1 MFGETPRERSL
12 FYLMMAQVAL
22 NFRGGII
29 SPILSLYIRQQGM
42 SVGQVGLLGTASIL
56 GWLIFEPLSGVVA
69 DRVRKKWMMV
79 FAIIGST
86 IVYALY
92 PSAGTFQHF
101 LFLGFS
107 MTSVMSVYAIALKAL
122 QAELLPREGRG
133 RTYGRYLSVISFG
146 GVVSPFIGGWITENK
161 GYTLPFY
168 LSALVGVGMLAAVL
182 LMEYDDKAAEDEAK
196 RMEGG
201 WRELF
206 TASLVG
212 IYSVRGLYF
221 FNSIFRSNFLP
232 IYLNESPRFIA
243 SETQI
248 GTYMTLVRLAVAGSQ
263 ATLGKLYDRYGA
275 RRMIVASVS
284 AMGATYL
291 GLVYGRGL
299 ALLYALG
306 LIHGLLM
313 AASDLG
319 MMMHLM
325 SVMPESRT
333 GMVMGL
339 YSESENVGGVL
350 ASPSLGYVYEG
361 SGADASVLTVSAAM
375 FLTAFLSLG
384 MVRDET
390 DDHEGAII

>member
-1 MFGETPRERSL
+1 
-12 FYLMMAQVAL
+12 
-22 NFRGGII
+22 
-29 SPILSLYIRQQGM
+29 
-42 SVGQVGLLGTASIL
+42 
-56 GWLIFEPLSGVVA
+56 
-69 DRVRKKWMMV
+69 
-79 FAIIGST
+79 
-86 IVYALY
+86 
-92 PSAGTFQHF
+92 
-101 LFLGFS
+101 
-107 MTSVMSVYAIALKAL
+107 
-122 QAELLPREGRG
+122 
-133 RTYGRYLSVISFG
+133 
-146 GVVSPFIGGWITENK
+146 
-161 GYTLPFY
+161 
-168 LSALVGVGMLAAVL
+168 MLAAVL

-390 DDHEGAII
+390 DDHEGAIS

>member
-12 FYLMMAQVAL
+12 FYLMVAQLAL
-22 NFRGGII
+22 NFRGGVI

-42 SVGQVGLLGTASIL
+42 SISQVGLLGTAGIL
-56 GWLIFEPLSGVVA
+56 GWLIFEPVSGVIA
-69 DRVRKKWMMV
+69 DRMRKKWMMV
-79 FAIIGST
+79 FAIIAST
-86 IVYALY
+86 VVYALY

-101 LFLGFS
+101 LVLYFALA
-107 MTSVMSVYAIALKAL
+107 SVMSAYAIALKAL
-122 QAELLPREGRG
+122 EAELLPREGRG
-133 RTYGRYLSVISFG
+133 RVYGRYLSVISLG
-146 GVVSPFIGGWITENK
+146 GVVSPMIGGWITENW

-168 LSALVGVGMLAAVL
+168 LSALIGVGILAAVT
-182 LMEYDDKAAEDEAK
+182 LMEYDDKATIDTAT
-196 RMEGG
+196 RSEGR

-206 TASLVG
+206 TSSLVG
-212 IYSVRGLYF
+212 IYAVRGLYL
-221 FNSIFRSNFLP
+221 FNMMFRSNFLP
-232 IYLNESPRFIA
+232 IYLNESPRFNA

-263 ATLGKLYDRYGA
+263 AALGNLCDRYGA
-275 RRMIVASVS
+275 KRLIVASVS
-284 AMGATYL
+284 LTGATYL
-291 GLVYGRGL
+291 GLVYGQGL
-299 ALLYALG
+299 ALLYAVG
-306 LIHGLLM
+306 LVQGVFM

-361 SGADASVLTVSAAM
+361 SGADASMLMVSVVM
-375 FLTAFLSLG
+375 FLTALLSLM
-384 MVRDET
+384 MVRDKSSDQE
-390 DDHEGAII
+390 

>member
-12 FYLMMAQVAL
+12 FYLMMAQLAL

-42 SVGQVGLLGTASIL
+42 SISQVGLLGTASIL
-56 GWLIFEPLSGVVA
+56 GWLIFEPLSGVIA

-79 FAIIGST
+79 FSIIGST
-86 IVYALY
+86 IVYTLY

-107 MTSVMSVYAIALKAL
+107 LTSIMSVYAIALKAL

-133 RTYGRYLSVISFG
+133 RTYGRYLSVISIG
-146 GVVSPFIGGWITENK
+146 GVVSPFIGGWVTENM
-161 GYTLPFY
+161 GYTLPFH

-182 LMEYDDKAAEDEAK
+182 LMEYDDKAAIDASK
-196 RMEGG
+196 KIEGG

-212 IYSVRGLYF
+212 IYLVRGLYM
-221 FNSIFRSNFLP
+221 FNTMFRSPFLP
-232 IYLNESPRFIA
+232 IYLNESPRFNA

-248 GTYMTLVRLAVAGSQ
+248 GTYMTLVRLAAAGSQ
-263 ATLGKLYDRYGA
+263 AASGSLCDRYGA
-275 RRMIVASVS
+275 KWMIVVGVS

-291 GLVYGRGL
+291 GLVYGQGL
-299 ALLYALG
+299 ALLYTVG
-306 LIHGLLM
+306 LIQGLLI

-319 MMMHLM
+319 MTLHLM

-350 ASPSLGYVYEG
+350 ANPSLGYVYEG
-361 SGADASVLTVSAAM
+361 GGADASVLTVSAAM
-375 FLTAFLSLG
+375 FLTAFLSLV
-384 MVRDET
+384 MVKDE
-390 DDHEGAII
+390 DADRKRAMG

>member
-1 MFGETPRERSL
+1 MFGESPRERSL
-12 FYLMMAQVAL
+12 FYLMMAQLAL

-42 SVGQVGLLGTASIL
+42 SISQVGLLGTAGIL
-56 GWLIFEPLSGVVA
+56 GWLLFEPLSGVVA

-86 IVYALY
+86 VVYALY

-101 LFLGFS
+101 LALYFAS
-107 MTSVMSVYAIALKAL
+107 SSVMSAYAIALKAL
-122 QAELLPREGRG
+122 QAELLPKEGRG
-133 RTYGRYLSVISFG
+133 RVFGRYLSVISLG
-146 GVVSPFIGGWITENK
+146 GAVSPFIGGWITENR

-168 LSALVGVGMLAAVL
+168 LSALIGVGMLAAVL
-182 LMEYDDKAAEDEAK
+182 LMEYDDKAAEDKAK
-196 RMEGG
+196 RIEGG

-212 IYSVRGLYF
+212 IYSVRGLYM
-221 FNSIFRSNFLP
+221 FNMMFRSNFLP
-232 IYLNESPRFIA
+232 IYLNESPRFNA

-248 GTYMTLVRLAVAGSQ
+248 GTYMTLIRLAVAGSQ
-263 ATLGKLYDRYGA
+263 AALGSLCDRYGA
-275 RRMIVASVS
+275 KRMIVVSVS
-284 AMGATYL
+284 AMGATCL
-291 GLVYGRGL
+291 GLVYGQGL

-306 LIHGLLM
+306 LVQGLLM

-350 ASPSLGYVYEG
+350 ANPSLGYVYEG
-361 SGADASVLTVSAAM
+361 SGADASILTVSAAM
-375 FLTAFLSLG
+375 FLTAFISVL
-384 MVRDET
+384 MVRDENGDSARAT
-390 DDHEGAII
+390 G